1 MPNIFSFPVSDLRE
15 TGRVTL
21 VCFLTSHGQ
30 EDDLLDEIR
39 NYCDQ
44 STPPDDVLL
53 IGPSYKQKDLSV
65 LCKSKR
71 LQTRLPGASRY
82 VDTPTV
88 THICFDA
95 SGLQKS
101 DFKNIEK
108 VVQTGMLTL
117 FQRYNGLIH
126 GSPAFHYIKPSG
138 RHCDGFLRTANVLV
152 RGVEIEFISACC
164 LAACP
169 AEMNRIYTDTGAIHS
184 IAFAMLRL
192 FSKFGDQRSECVLDS
207 FGSYSGLRAFSFLDA
222 DRSLVLISASTSGRL
237 TNDVIAH
244 AKIGREHIST
254 VYYLGKDAKSQN
266 AVCDLSFHASD
277 NPDGLELIQSYS
289 ADSCPMCTGST
300 AVRISEEQFIPEG
313 PQVEPVLI
321 VAKDA
326 PIKTSGFFKPFVGRG
341 VFRANYREQESS
353 SASQEVYL
361 DLLPLFSTDLFYDVD
376 GFQSTFDRFASHLVS
391 ANTKR
396 IVHLNDNASKH
407 FAGRIGAFANQNG
420 VQMVNIVSAKELQ
433 ASSGKEPQQG
443 GTTIVAASAVSTG
456 RALSEVSKSLRFAQV
471 GGAIKYTIAFCRT
484 KDGEL
489 STSLQKDLA
498 FGANDPQEHSV
509 TTMYEF
515 FFPAWRPERCN
526 SWEDELEMLSDVF
539 RPLPEELDQRR
550 EELRLSMSANV
561 RGLGDNLFLPSRSG
575 KKLELRPSFAFWNF
589 DYSEHCFGEG
599 RRPSHAD
606 VYATIVAVL
615 HNLRRAKR
623 GSDRSLRQTDHVRR
637 VISPRCFE
645 RFNDGIIQACF
656 LRAAHAAELDYSC
669 DDGLSEDMRSII
681 ATIFD
686 QAMTNVGEAANE
698 FLLAL
703 ARGRLQLCPT
713 HMASLNAE
721 RDHPA
726 SDPIASYLWDRIEE
740 RYNLSHVQC

>member
-1 MPNIFSFPVSDLRE
+1 MPSIFTFPVNELRE
-15 TGRVTL
+15 ARRVTL
-21 VCFLTSHGQ
+21 VCFFTSLGH

-44 STPPDDVLL
+44 NTPPDDVLL
-53 IGPSYKQKDLSV
+53 IGPSYIQTELSA
-65 LCKSKR
+65 LCKSQR

-82 VDTPTV
+82 TDTPTV

-101 DFKNIEK
+101 DFMKAEK

-117 FQRYNGLIH
+117 FQRYKGLIH

-152 RGVEIEFISACC
+152 RGVEIEFIAACC

-169 AEMNRIYTDTGAIHS
+169 ADMNRIYTDTGAIHS

-192 FSKFGDQRSECVLDS
+192 FSKFDDPRSECVLDS
-207 FGSYSGLRAFSFLDA
+207 FGSYSGLRAFAFLDA
-222 DRSLVLISASTSGRL
+222 ERSLVLISASTSGKL

-244 AKIGREHIST
+244 SKIRREHISI

-277 NPDGLELIQSYS
+277 NPDGLELIQSYP
-289 ADSCPMCTGST
+289 ADSCPMCTAST
-300 AVRISEEQFIPEG
+300 AVRMSEEQFIPEG

-326 PIKTSGFFKPFVGRG
+326 PNKTSDFFRPFVGRG
-341 VFRANYREQESS
+341 VFRANHREQESS
-353 SASQEVYL
+353 SASQEIYL
-361 DLLPLFSTDLFYDVD
+361 DLLPLFSTDLFCDVD
-376 GFQSTFDRFASHLVS
+376 GLQSTFDRFASHLVS

-396 IVHLNDNASKH
+396 IVHLNDSASKF
-407 FAGRIGAFANQNG
+407 FAGRIGTFANQNG
-420 VQMVNIVSAKELQ
+420 VQMVDIVSAKELQ
-433 ASSGKEPQQG
+433 ASGGKEPQQG

-484 KDGEL
+484 KDSEL
-489 STSLQKDLA
+489 STSLKKDLSY
-498 FGANDPQEHSV
+498 GANSPQEHSV
-509 TTMYEF
+509 TTMYDF
-515 FFPAWRPERCN
+515 CFPSWRPERSN
-526 SWEDELEMLSDVF
+526 SWEDEFEMLSDTF
-539 RPLPEELDQRR
+539 RPPPASLDQRV
-550 EELRLSMSANV
+550 ETLRHSMSDNV
-561 RGLGDNLFLPSRSG
+561 RGLDDNLFLLSQSN
-575 KKLELRPSFAFWNF
+575 KKLELRPNFAFWNF
-589 DYSEHCFGEG
+589 DYSETSLGKG
-599 RRPSHAD
+599 RRPSQAD

-615 HNLRRAKR
+615 HSLREAKR
-623 GSDRSLRQTDHVRR
+623 GNDRSLRQTDHVRR

-645 RFNDGIIQACF
+645 RFNDGVIQACF
-656 LRAAHAAELDYSC
+656 LRAAHTTELDYSC

-681 ATIFD
+681 ATILE
-686 QAMTNVGEAANE
+686 QATSNVGEAANE

-713 HMASLNAE
+713 HIKSLFTKFGQPTADTVGGFFWE
-721 RDHPA
+721 A
-726 SDPIASYLWDRIEE
+726 IAD
-740 RYNLSHVQC
+740 RYNLRS